1 MSPSV
6 MILDLKSYLQH
17 YSAEEILSDLA
28 LFNSRSGS
36 EELCQFLQ
44 ETFNED
50 GTRKDNFIDFEKR
63 HLCRVYFVL
72 SEKVDDSS
80 GSCVLNL
87 KSGLYPVYGYFS
99 ISAKVLYERNIADG
113 QDILPKKNMITFLIG
128 HLCKN
133 ISYDWENGGQYML
146 QQCFEIIESVHQKIG
161 IEYILIEC
169 DKDLVDY
176 YSNQQFEEIGFNRR
190 NNLFQMIRKVA
201 EVSKAV

>member
-1 MSPSV
+1 MSPSIT
-6 MILDLKSYLQH
+6 ILDLKSYLQH
-17 YSAEEILSDLA
+17 YSSEEILSDLA

-36 EELCQFLQ
+36 EDLCQFLQ

-50 GTRKDNFIDFEKR
+50 GTRRNNFIDFENK

-72 SEKVDDSS
+72 SEKVDSS
-80 GSCVLNL
+80 NNCVLNL
-87 KSGLYPVYGYFS
+87 KSGSYPVYGYFS
-99 ISAKVLYERNIADG
+99 ISAKILYESNISTNQAV
-113 QDILPKKNMITFLIG
+113 LPKKTTITFLIG

-133 ISYDWENGGQYML
+133 VSYNWEKGGQFML

-169 DKDLVDY
+169 EKSLVDY
-176 YSNQQFEEIGFNRR
+176 YLKQKFEKIGFNKR

-201 EVSKAV
+201 EVSENV